1 MANLQPKACTGNEMR
16 EVASR
21 AAVQGFLQHTRF
33 DRYQAI
39 ELPYGMQTPGMDR
52 GHSAALVFKYPL
64 DWKSVLDV
72 GCKYGYF
79 CHEALKRGAHHVKG
93 IDVNVENIRIA
104 QKIIDLWQRPILVE
118 CLDILAL
125 SEHAVYDVVLFLNVI
140 HHLLD
145 PVGAMVRLAL
155 ITRELLIAEIPT
167 PLDTQLKL
175 PKVHRYLL
183 RKFFRQTPLVYIDE
197 RVYHRGWY
205 FSRTAFENL
214 FLKQMHLFRR
224 LEFLDSPRKAN
235 RLLVYCWK

>member
-1 MANLQPKACTGNEMR
+1 MAHLEPNTQSGDETQA
-16 EVASR
+16 VASR
-21 AAVQGFLQHTRF
+21 AEVQVFLQYTTF

-52 GHSAALVFKYPL
+52 GHSAALVFTYPL
-64 DWKSVLDV
+64 DGKSVLDV

-79 CHEALKRGAHHVKG
+79 CHEALKRGARCVKG
-93 IDVNVENIRIA
+93 IDVNAENIRIA
-104 QKIIDLWQRPILVE
+104 QRIIDLWQRPILVE
-118 CLDILAL
+118 CLDIMAL
-125 SEHAVYDVVLFLNVI
+125 GESDMYDVVLFLNVM

-145 PVGAMVRLAL
+145 PVDAMVRLASV
-155 ITRELLIAEIPT
+155 TRELLIAELPT

-175 PKVHRYLL
+175 SKVKRYLL
-183 RKFFRQTPLVYIDE
+183 RRFFRDSPLVYIDE
-197 RVYHRGWY
+197 RVHHRPWY

-224 LEFLDSPRKAN
+224 LEFVDSPRKAN